1 MLRSSNPVLSR
12 KDAFTPAEPARQ
24 GYAGP
29 QYQQYQTYQ
38 YGQVPGY
45 GQPEPGPGAGPI
57 MAEPQKGRMTLDD
70 VITKTAVLLAVV
82 VLTAAASWFMVP
94 DTVAMPVMI
103 AAALG
108 GVVVAFMVA
117 FRRMLNPTLV
127 FVYAAVEGVF
137 VGLFSKV
144 FESYYPGIVV
154 SAIFASLIAFAV
166 TLAAYK
172 FFGVR
177 IRGLVAK
184 VAVVGT
190 IAFAIAMLANF
201 ALSFAGV
208 NLGLRAGVTGPV
220 SMLAI
225 GVSAVAIILCTLNL
239 FLDFQYIE
247 EGINRGAPAKESWR
261 AAMGLMV
268 TLVWMYL
275 ELLRLLSYIRR

>member
-12 KDAFTPAEPARQ
+12 KDAFTPAEPSRQ

-29 QYQQYQTYQ
+29 QYQQYQTYD
-38 YGQVPGY
+38 YGQTPGY

-57 MAEPQKGRMTLDD
+57 TAEPEKGRMTLED

-82 VLTAAASWFMVP
+82 VLTAAAAWFMVP
-94 DTVAMPVMI
+94 DAIAMPVMI

-127 FVYAAVEGVF
+127 FVYAAIEGVF
-137 VGLFSKV
+137 VGLLSKV

-172 FFGVR
+172 FLGVR

-184 VAVVGT
+184 VAVIGT

-201 ALSFAGV
+201 GLSFAGI
-208 NLGLRAGVTGPV
+208 NLGLRAGITGPV
-220 SMLAI
+220 GLLPIA
-225 GVSAVAIILCTLNL
+225 VSGIAVILCTLNL
-239 FLDFQYIE
+239 FLDFQHIE
-247 EGINRGAPAKESWR
+247 NGIKMGAPAKESWR

-275 ELLRLLSYIRR
+275 ELLRILSYFRR